1 MSFWQPTRYLPMSSK
16 RIRKKKLK
24 QSGQYLSCL
33 LCGRGLNIANQ
44 NFVYGKSGAVCNTC
58 LRAGHILAVKKAIP
72 KIITQPVILTPQQ
85 LMEKLDTIIVGQEQA
100 KRAISL
106 AMWKQQLR
114 ADGMEHVPCSHM
126 LLYGPSGCGK
136 TYLASQAAKLCGL
149 PYLVFDATTLTEA
162 GYKGRDA
169 GDILKDY
176 RSEND
181 GNPKI
186 DHGIIILDEI
196 DKLAGVGSA
205 ERQAHFRGTQH
216 TLLKMLEQNDGL
228 LYIFCGAFQGL
239 YDRKETPVVGFEQ
252 SKSRRH
258 RQITVEALIGYGME
272 RELMG
277 RISAQVPIQALTEA
291 DLISLLLEKDDS
303 AFQLYRRFFREYG
316 IDLYIK
322 EEEAR
327 KFAAAALQNGT
338 GARGLRSELDRCME
352 PLLLKLAEGTTE
364 NHMEVQYVGVG
375 TGDV

>member
-1 MSFWQPTRYLPMSSK
+1 M
-16 RIRKKKLK
+16 
-24 QSGQYLSCL
+24 
-33 LCGRGLNIANQ
+33 
-44 NFVYGKSGAVCNTC
+44 
-58 LRAGHILAVKKAIP
+58 
-72 KIITQPVILTPQQ
+72 
-85 LMEKLDTIIVGQEQA
+85 
-100 KRAISL
+100 
-106 AMWKQQLR
+106 
-114 ADGMEHVPCSHM
+114 
-126 LLYGPSGCGK
+126 
-136 TYLASQAAKLCGL
+136 
-149 PYLVFDATTLTEA
+149 EA

-181 GNPKI
+181 GDPKI

-196 DKLAGVGSA
+196 DKLAGIGSA

-228 LYIFCGAFQGL
+228 LYIFCGAFQEL
-239 YDRKETPVVGFEQ
+239 YNRKETPVVGFEQ
-252 SKSRRH
+252 SKSRKH
-258 RQITVEALIGYGME
+258 HQITAETLISYGME

-277 RISAQVPIQALTEA
+277 RISAQVPIQALTKA

-303 AFQLYRRFFREYG
+303 AFQLYRRFFQEYG
-316 IDLYIK
+316 IDLHMK

-352 PLLLKLAEGTTE
+352 PLLLKLAEGSTE
-364 NHMEVQYVGVG
+364 KHMEVEYVGIG

>member
-1 MSFWQPTRYLPMSSK
+1 MSSK

-44 NFVYGKSGAVCNTC
+44 NYVYGKSGAVCNTC
-58 LRAGHILAVKKAIP
+58 LRAGHLLAVKKAIP

-114 ADGMEHVPCSHM
+114 AGGIQHVPSSHM

-176 RSEND
+176 KSENG

-196 DKLAGVGSA
+196 DKLAGIGSS

-216 TLLKMLEQNDGL
+216 TLLKMLEQNNGL
-228 LYIFCGAFQGL
+228 MYIFCGAFQGL
-239 YDRKETPVVGFEQ
+239 YDTKETPVVGFVQ
-252 SKSRRH
+252 NKPRKSH
-258 RQITVEALIGYGME
+258 QITAESLIGYGME
-272 RELMG
+272 RELVG
-277 RISAQVPIQALTEA
+277 RIAAQVPIQALTEA
-291 DLISLLLEKDDS
+291 DLASLLLEKEDS
-303 AFQLYRRFFREYG
+303 AFQEYRKFFQEHG
-316 IDLYIK
+316 VDLLLK
-322 EEEAR
+322 GDEAR
-327 KFAAAALQNGT
+327 KFAAAALQSGT

-352 PLLLKLAEGTTE
+352 PLLLQLAEGTNEKT
-364 NHMEVQYVGVG
+364 MELRYVE
-375 TGDV
+375 TGNGNV